1 MPGLNTRIVVNTCY
15 SIRNL
20 QKCSLPKSPNSA
32 VRMLRLREVKHLTQC
47 GPSQT
52 VVRQEPG
59 KHSEE
64 VLEKCFGLALPKLAV
79 GFWTTSFLWFQVPS
93 PLHRGQ
99 IRYSPKPPPVP
110 TLKQHRSLLRAAE
123 AWPMTH
129 NTFYFRK
136 AIMWAPSQIVLQR
149 GFILVE
155 LFRGFAPNTSH
166 KNNPREAGVRAH

>member
-15 SIRNL
+15 SIRNP

-64 VLEKCFGLALPKLAV
+64 VLEKCFVLALSQTSCGILDNLISLVSGSLSITERANQILSKASSSPDVEAAPFTPLCSRGLAHDP
-79 GFWTTSFLWFQVPS
+79 
-93 PLHRGQ
+93 
-99 IRYSPKPPPVP
+99 
-110 TLKQHRSLLRAAE
+110 
-123 AWPMTH
+123 
-129 NTFYFRK
+129 
-136 AIMWAPSQIVLQR
+136 
-149 GFILVE
+149 
-155 LFRGFAPNTSH
+155 
-166 KNNPREAGVRAH
+166 